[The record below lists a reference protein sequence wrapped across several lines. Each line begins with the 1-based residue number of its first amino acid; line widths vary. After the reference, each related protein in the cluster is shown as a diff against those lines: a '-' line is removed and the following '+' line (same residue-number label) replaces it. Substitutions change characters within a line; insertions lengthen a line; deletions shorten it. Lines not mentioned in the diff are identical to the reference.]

1 MNIPTSAAERLLG
14 SALASRFDTY
24 TITRSTQTTGP
35 MGGSTSSSTHTVE
48 MWPFDPSELNEESDF
63 GDRLGGSIGLLCDSS
78 ADIQHRDRFT
88 YHGDTYQ
95 VEETMTYDGAAD
107 VYLLGDCQRVVNE

>member
-14 SALASRFDTY
+14 SALSRRFEAY

-35 MGGSTSSSTHTVE
+35 MGGSESSTEHTVE
-48 MWPFDPSELNEESDF
+48 MWPFDPSEVSSEDEF
-63 GDRLGGSIGLLCDSS
+63 GDRLGGAVGLLTDST
-78 ADIQHRDRFT
+78 ADIQHGDRFT
-88 YHGDTYQ
+88 YNGDTYQ

-107 VYLLGDCQRVVNE
+107 VYLLGDCQRVVNQ